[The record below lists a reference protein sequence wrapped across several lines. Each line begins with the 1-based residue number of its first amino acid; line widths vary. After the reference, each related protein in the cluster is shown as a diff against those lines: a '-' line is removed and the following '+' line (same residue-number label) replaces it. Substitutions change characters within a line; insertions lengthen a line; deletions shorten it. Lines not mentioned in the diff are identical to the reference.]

1 MIKFIMQLM
10 IISVLLILSS
20 QTAYAHSYDQTRDY
34 KSIQSKLIRVGALPR
49 VEHFLPKPSKSPY
62 RSTLGHR
69 FKRKIAYRLQYVR
82 VQPQYNVND
91 YAASPQELA
100 MVRYNQYV
108 NSTKN
113 YWP

>member
-1 MIKFIMQLM
+1 MIKLM
-10 IISVLLILSS
+10 KQIIITSVLFLVCSPS
-20 QTAYAHSYDQTRDY
+20 VYAHSYDQTRDY
-34 KSIQSKLIRVGALPR
+34 NSIQSKLIRVSALPR
-49 VEHFLPKPSKSPY
+49 VEQFIPTPSESPY
-62 RSTLGHR
+62 RTTLGHR

-82 VQPQYNVND
+82 VKPQYAAD